1 MMFSFTSATQDRYFK
16 TKLLQLECHFTW
28 ALRKDDA
35 DLTDVLN
42 RLEEQIELD
51 LGKKAG
57 VARSYN
63 LIAFVKYLLGS
74 SQEALTY
81 LQKSVELTKDY
92 RGEDSERHLIVTY
105 GDLAW
110 LHYHTGDYTQCESYL
125 GKLKDIREKF
135 PTKSTSVHYP
145 EVLGEKGW
153 TFLKFS
159 QKHYDKAKECF
170 KKALEQEPDESEWNA
185 GYAIALYRT
194 ETENSSPEESAT
206 IQQLRRAIETN
217 QDDAVLKVFLALR
230 LSVYK
235 KFKEADDLVE
245 KALEMSPD
253 SPHVIRYVGKYFR
266 NQGSLDRSI
275 ALLKRALDRTPNS
288 AFIHHQLALC
298 YKKKKNNLYYT
309 GSHHSKGAE
318 IRRVRDQ
325 CIYHLEMVVTLKS
338 SFVTAMSDLALIYGE
353 NKEIQKA
360 ENLFQNVFKMIKEKN
375 EPLQTLQIVRFHYAE
390 FQQYSNRCEPL
401 AIQYYME
408 CLKLGTDTYDGKR
421 GANNLRKIAE
431 RRISRNPK
439 DGEAFGILGFIHKEK
454 GEKCQAIECYEKALT
469 FTDSDEFLS
478 NLCELRLS
486 LQ

>member
-1 MMFSFTSATQDRYFK
+1 MADTQNRYFE
-16 TKLLQLECHFTW
+16 TELQQLECHFTW
-28 ALRKDDA
+28 ALSKDDT

-57 VARSYN
+57 VARSYS

-81 LQKSVELTKDY
+81 LQKSVELTKECQ
-92 RGEDSERHLIVTY
+92 GEDSERNLIVTY

-125 GKLKDIREKF
+125 GKLKDIRERC
-135 PTKSTSVHYP
+135 PTKSTSDLHP

-153 TFLKFS
+153 TFFKFS
-159 QKHYDKAKECF
+159 RKYYDKAKECF

-185 GYAIALYRT
+185 GYAIVLFRT
-194 ETENSSPEESAT
+194 EKENSSPEESPT

-217 QDDAVLKVFLALR
+217 QDDAVLKVLLALK

-266 NQGSLDRSI
+266 NQGSLDRST

-298 YKKKKNNLYYT
+298 YKKKKNNLYST

-325 CIYHLEMVVTLKS
+325 CIYHLQKAVALKS
-338 SFVTAMSDLALIYGE
+338 SFVSAMSDLALLYGE
-353 NKEIQKA
+353 NKEIQEA
-360 ENLFQNVFKMIKEKN
+360 EDLFQNTFKVAKEKN
-375 EPLQTLQIVRFHYAE
+375 ESLQILNIHYAE
-390 FQQYSNRCEPL
+390 FQHYSNRCEPL
-401 AIQYYME
+401 AVKHYME
-408 CLKLGTDTYDGKR
+408 CLKLGSDTCDGRRSAKK
-421 GANNLRKIAE
+421 LQKIADK
-431 RRISRNPK
+431 RISRNPEDK
-439 DGEAFGILGFIHKEK
+439 LALEIFEFMHKGRQEK
-454 GEKCQAIECYEKALT
+454 RQTTEGYEKDDNGDT
-469 FTDSDEFLS
+469 NEFLR
-478 NLCELRLS
+478 NLCDSFTRL
-486 LQ
+486 